1 MFFVFKYEDMD
12 YQSLSTSLDIENPD
26 GPEELYAL
34 AQFCRMGK
42 GIQASEENYRLY
54 LQRAA
59 DAGSEQARSEL
70 DGLNAADTLPDAPPA
85 PAEARTLQE
94 LLQAESRGDPY
105 ALLELAQ
112 KAQTPE
118 LLDLPK
124 AKQWL
129 EKAASLILQGVYRDE
144 EAKQIYLSL
153 ARLLQNPAFDTPE
166 NRTECHRYYGMAA
179 ELGSAEACDI
189 LAEQYKTGYGCTPDP
204 EKAAFYRERGTLK
217 DDPAYLCRQCSK
229 LLQENGSR
237 MEVAV
242 KLAHIRS
249 LSQDPQILN
258 YANLLAAAAGQ
269 EAPDPA
275 AVEWA
280 WQHTDDAEIVPLLL
294 EIYGTDPRAAADR
307 NLPLTNDRL
316 VKLGFLQIQR
326 CAYDAALPWVR
337 YAADAGDTDAM
348 SNLGLLYENG
358 QGVPQDCAK
367 AAELYQKAADAGD
380 TRALK
385 YLGVLYNNGR
395 GVPQDYAKAAELFQK
410 AADAGNSDAMNNLG
424 VLYLNGRGIPQ
435 DYAKAAELYQKA
447 ADAGDTDAMS
457 NLGLLYENGRG
468 VPQDCAKAAE
478 LYQKAADAGNPRALK
493 YLGVLYK
500 NGWGVP
506 QDYAKAAALFQKA
519 VDAGVT
525 TAIFHLGVL
534 YKNGQGVPQDF
545 AKAAAL
551 LQKAVD
557 AGDFFAMYPLGVL
570 YANGRGVSQD
580 CAKAAELYQKA
591 ADAGHPDAMND
602 LGTLYENGQGVRQD
616 YAKAAALYQKAADAG
631 HTVAT
636 YNLAVLY
643 ANGRGVRQDC
653 AKAAALYQK
662 AADAGNTKAMYN
674 LAVLY
679 GGGQG
684 VSQDFDKAAAL
695 FRKVAD
701 AGNTDAAFHLGVLY
715 ENGNGVPQNYAK
727 AAALYQKAADAG
739 HTEAKYYLAVLYKTG
754 NGVARN
760 YAKAAA
766 LFQEAA
772 RGGIAAAMYN
782 MGYLYENGLGVAMD
796 LALAE
801 KNYRAAAEA
810 GSPQAQAWLKS
821 NKSGG
826 LYRWVCQNLHSRTK
840 QEAYGMEC
848 GIAVFLSILLKALY
862 AGFPILPALSG
873 LLMALNNICI
883 VAALW
888 IAGKAWI
895 CEGLSVLN
903 SGLITGPIM
912 LVSYTFRKISQKYK
926 DGHRS

>member
-1 MFFVFKYEDMD
+1 MFKYEDMD

-70 DGLNAADTLPDAPPA
+70 DALNGADTPPEAPPA

-112 KAQTPE
+112 MAQTPE

-249 LSQDPQILN
+249 LSQDPQILH

-269 EAPDPA
+269 ETPDPDA
-275 AVEWA
+275 LEWA

-294 EIYGTDPRAAADR
+294 AIYGTDPRAAADR
-307 NLPLTNDRL
+307 NLPLTDDIL
-316 VKLGFLQIQR
+316 VNLGFLQMQR
-326 CAYDAALPWVR
+326 CAYDAALPWVQ
-337 YAADAGDTDAM
+337 YAADAGIAGGLN
-348 SNLGLLYENG
+348 NLGGLYENG
-358 QGVPQDCAK
+358 WGVPQDFAK
-367 AAELYQKAADAGD
+367 AAELYQKAAEAGN
-380 TRALK
+380 TNATY
-385 YLGVLYNNGR
+385 YLGLLYANGQ
-395 GVPQDYAKAAELFQK
+395 GV
-410 AADAGNSDAMNNLG
+410 
-424 VLYLNGRGIPQ
+424 PQ

-447 ADAGDTDAMS
+447 ADAGYPDAMN
-457 NLGLLYENGRG
+457 NLGVLYWGGRG
-468 VPQDCAKAAE
+468 VP
-478 LYQKAADAGNPRALK
+478 
-493 YLGVLYK
+493 
-500 NGWGVP
+500 
-506 QDYAKAAALFQKA
+506 
-519 VDAGVT
+519 
-525 TAIFHLGVL
+525 
-534 YKNGQGVPQDF
+534 
-545 AKAAAL
+545 
-551 LQKAVD
+551 
-557 AGDFFAMYPLGVL
+557 
-570 YANGRGVSQD
+570 
-580 CAKAAELYQKA
+580 
-591 ADAGHPDAMND
+591 
-602 LGTLYENGQGVRQD
+602 QD

-631 HTVAT
+631 NPSAMFNLGTLYANGLGVPQDYAKAAELFQKGADAGHTNATYYLGVLYRNGQGVPQDYAKAAALLQKAADAGNTNATYHLGVLYKNGQGVSQDYAKAAELYQKAADAGYTDAINDLGTLYENGQGVSQDYAKAAELYQKAADAGHTVAA

-674 LAVLY
+674 LAVLCVN
-679 GGGQG
+679 GQG
-684 VSQDFDKAAAL
+684 VSQDFAKAAAL

-715 ENGNGVPQNYAK
+715 ENGNGVSQDYAR

-754 NGVARN
+754 NGVAQN
-760 YAKAAA
+760 YAEAAA

-772 RGGIAAAMYN
+772 RGGIAAALYN

-810 GSPQAQAWLKS
+810 GVPQAQEWLKS

-826 LYRWVCQNLHSRTK
+826 LHRWVCQNLHSRTK
-840 QEAYGMEC
+840 KEAYGMEC
-848 GIAVFLSILLKALY
+848 GIAVFLAILLKGLY
-862 AGFPILPALSG
+862 AGFPILPVLTG
-873 LLMALNNICI
+873 LLVALENVCI

-895 CEGLSVLN
+895 FEGLSVLN

-912 LVSYTFRKISQKYK
+912 LVSYVFRKISQKYK

>member
-380 TRALK
+380 T
-385 YLGVLYNNGR
+385 
-395 GVPQDYAKAAELFQK
+395 
-410 AADAGNSDAMNNLG
+410 
-424 VLYLNGRGIPQ
+424 
-435 DYAKAAELYQKA
+435 
-447 ADAGDTDAMS
+447 
-457 NLGLLYENGRG
+457 
-468 VPQDCAKAAE
+468 
-478 LYQKAADAGNPRALK
+478 RALK

-883 VAALW
+883 VAVDCRQGMDLRRSECPEQRAYYRPDH
-888 IAGKAWI
+888 AGIVYFSQNFPKI
-895 CEGLSVLN
+895 QGRTPFVKKGGSPSYEPHT
-903 SGLITGPIM
+903 TGQ
-912 LVSYTFRKISQKYK
+912 TAK
-926 DGHRS
+926 

>member
-1 MFFVFKYEDMD
+1 MFKYEDMD

-70 DGLNAADTLPDAPPA
+70 DALNAADALPDAPPA

-249 LSQDPQILN
+249 LSQDPQILH

-275 AVEWA
+275 ALEWA
-280 WQHTDDAEIVPLLL
+280 WQHTDDAQIVPLLL
-294 EIYGTDPRAAADR
+294 AIYGTDPRAAADR
-307 NLPLTNDRL
+307 NLPLTDDIL
-316 VKLGFLQIQR
+316 VNLGFLQMQR
-326 CAYDAALPWVR
+326 RAYDAALPWVQ
-337 YAADAGDTDAM
+337 YAADLGLAGGLNILGVLYIGGYGVPQDYAKAAELYQKGADAGDSDAM
-348 SNLGLLYENG
+348 VNLGLLYENGQGVSQDYAKAAALLQKAADAGNSYAMNNLGLLYKDG

-367 AAELYQKAADAGD
+367 AAELYQKAADAGNPG
-380 TRALK
+380 ALNN
-385 YLGVLYNNGR
+385 LGVLYANGQ
-395 GVPQDYAKAAELFQK
+395 GVPQDFAKAAALYQK
-410 AADAGNSDAMNNLG
+410 AADAGISDAMGNLG
-424 VLYLNGRGIPQ
+424 WLYNNGLGVPQ

-447 ADAGDTDAMS
+447 ADAGYTGAM
-457 NLGLLYENGRG
+457 NN
-468 VPQDCAKAAE
+468 
-478 LYQKAADAGNPRALK
+478 
-493 YLGVLYK
+493 
-500 NGWGVP
+500 
-506 QDYAKAAALFQKA
+506 
-519 VDAGVT
+519 
-525 TAIFHLGVL
+525 
-534 YKNGQGVPQDF
+534 
-545 AKAAAL
+545 
-551 LQKAVD
+551 
-557 AGDFFAMYPLGVL
+557 LGVL
-570 YANGRGVSQD
+570 YA
-580 CAKAAELYQKA
+580 
-591 ADAGHPDAMND
+591 
-602 LGTLYENGQGVRQD
+602 NGQGVRQD

-674 LAVLY
+674 LAVLRVN
-679 GGGQG
+679 GQG

-695 FRKVAD
+695 YQKAAY

-715 ENGNGVPQNYAK
+715 ENGNGVFQDYAK
-727 AAALYQKAADAG
+727 AATLYQKAAEAG

-754 NGVARN
+754 NGVSQDF
-760 YAKAAA
+760 AKAAA

-810 GSPQAQAWLKS
+810 GVPQAQAWLKS

-826 LYRWVCQNLHSRTK
+826 VYRWVCQNLHSRTK

-848 GIAVFLSILLKALY
+848 GIAVLLAILLKALY
-862 AGFPILPALSG
+862 VGFPILPVLSG
-873 LLMALNNICI
+873 LLMALENICI

-888 IAGKAWI
+888 IAGKAWL